1 MQNCINKG
9 VHMKLEDV
17 IVKYKN
23 GDIAYIKSGT
33 NIIIDINMEDVIEFS
48 VVTDADTAVP
58 ADIQVISID

>member
-33 NIIIDINMEDVIEFS
+33 NIRDINIEDVIEFS
-48 VVTDADTAVP
+48 VVTDNDTAVP
-58 ADIQVISID
+58 ADVQVISID